1 MITTTTA
8 ILLATTQAPIGL
20 QGIPA
25 PIPPA
30 PISITLEEPA
40 QPVEQEREAID
51 TLRPQDSDVPVDQAE
66 ALGADD
72 GEGMIVVTARVKSA
86 GDPLEAVNLKSYE
99 ATAAIDGAIFEPVA
113 MAYQKAVP
121 TPVRSGLRNFL
132 GNLHE
137 PVVFV
142 NFLLQHKVGKAA
154 ETIGRFVVNSTVGMV
169 GLVDVAKSK
178 PINLP
183 RRPNGFS
190 DTLGFYG
197 VKTGAYLYLPL
208 IGPTTVRDLVGKVA
222 DRMMVPMA
230 IGGALSTPGYSLPI
244 NAVKELDRRSEN
256 DEQMRKLRE
265 DTNDPY
271 LASREFYLQRRQ
283 REIDNLH
290 GRPME
295 LPVALP
301 VEDES
306 SSIGA
311 KGP

>member
-1 MITTTTA
+1 MITTTAA

-30 PISITLEEPA
+30 PISITLEESA
-40 QPVEQEREAID
+40 QPVEQEQEAID
-51 TLRPQDSDVPVDQAE
+51 TLPPQGSDVPVDQAE

-72 GEGMIVVTARVKSA
+72 GEGVIVVTARLKSA
-86 GDPLEAVNLKSYE
+86 GDPIEAVNLKSYQ

-113 MAYQKAVP
+113 MAYQKTVP
-121 TPVRSGLRNFL
+121 DPVRSGLRNFL

-154 ETIGRFVVNSTVGMV
+154 ETVGRFAVNSTIGVA
-169 GLVDVAKSK
+169 GLIDVAKSK
-178 PINLP
+178 PVNLP
-183 RRPNGFS
+183 RRPNGFA

-208 IGPTTVRDLVGKVA
+208 IGPTTVRDLVGQGA
-222 DRMMVPMA
+222 DRMLMPLT
-230 IGGALSTPGYSLPI
+230 IGGAFSTPGYSLPI
-244 NAVKELDRRSEN
+244 NTVKILDRRSEN
-256 DEQMRKLRE
+256 NEQLRKLRE

-271 LASREFYLQRRQ
+271 LASREADRIVR
-283 REIDNLH
+283 
-290 GRPME
+290 
-295 LPVALP
+295 
-301 VEDES
+301 
-306 SSIGA
+306 
-311 KGP
+311 